1 MSFRTEDKYII
12 YDHTQD
18 IMHYLLEKG
27 GKFLF
32 PARKIISIYFD
43 NENLE
48 MFYDSEEGV
57 VPRKKVRVRYYNNQN
72 ENSLGLCKLDKK
84 NLKFETKINSAEGKF
99 KIEKNLKNNKL
110 GVLKRCFYDDQYE
123 LLKPV
128 LITEYKRNYLSFK
141 NSRATID
148 SDIKYYNAKNP
159 KIFKRDER
167 KIFEMKSN
175 KLYNLDID
183 TISIPKTRFSKY
195 CEGCKYIFNL
205 CPT

>member
-18 IMHYLLEKG
+18 IMHYLLGKG

-72 ENSLGLCKLDKK
+72 ENSLGLCKLSI
-84 NLKFETKINSAEGKF
+84 LLSIPTTLRSNSMYLDISPPLPDPKSRS
-99 KIEKNLKNNKL
+99 L
-110 GVLKRCFYDDQYE
+110 
-123 LLKPV
+123 
-128 LITEYKRNYLSFK
+128 LSFVV
-141 NSRATID
+141 ATLFFI
-148 SDIKYYNAKNP
+148 IV
-159 KIFKRDER
+159 F
-167 KIFEMKSN
+167 
-175 KLYNLDID
+175 L
-183 TISIPKTRFSKY
+183 TIS
-195 CEGCKYIFNL
+195 L
-205 CPT
+205 